1 MLLHARTYLEIDD
14 NKDDNHS
21 CNQIADVWRVLSVEG
36 LLECIEWVLL
46 GQEEVEQGDNG
57 ALKFSTLLCTDC
69 NGREALPEDDLT
81 DVGSDEKGDSGAKTV
96 AFLEELVEQDHDDT

>member
-1 MLLHARTYLEIDD
+1 MEARTYLEIDD
-14 NKDDNHS
+14 NQDDNHS

-57 ALKFSTLLCTDC
+57 ALKLSTLLCSDR

-81 DVGSDEKGDSGAKTV
+81 DVGSDEEGDSGAETI
-96 AFLEELVEQDHDDT
+96 AFLEELVKQDHDDT